1 MRKDHAKRSKW
12 SSPFSHRRY
21 IMLVPFVGA
30 VHRHLQSWS
39 LGPVLQG
46 LERFLDEPVFRNTL
60 IQKPSAFTRPQG
72 LYSLP
77 VPIKTFFTQGLTQDH
92 SCRTAVATAK
102 AHGGLPPSASPDTAA
117 YCRARDALAAE
128 GLQKAVE
135 HTAQALDAG
144 GSDEHL
150 WMGRQVHVVDGTG
163 IALPDTEANQD
174 DYPHPAQ
181 QKLGCGFPVLRL
193 VAFMSLATG
202 AVSRYSLGNLHDHE
216 QRLFQELRTHLKAND
231 VVLGDRNFGTFAT
244 LVWLKRQ
251 GADGVFRR
259 HQSRGAGVDTLK
271 RLGQDDALV
280 RWRAPHHYRPPWLD
294 ASVDLPQTMVVR
306 EVSFQVTQ
314 PGLRTRS
321 VTLVTTLLDAK
332 TYPAWAWA
340 ELYFKRWRMELWL
353 RDLKITMDMDRLRTQ
368 TPARVRAELAMFL
381 VGYNL
386 IRTVMFDAA
395 QVGEVRL
402 EHLSF
407 KSVLMRFGLWCAGLR
422 HSTRIRV
429 WLLGYQ
435 AMVSDLARDLNP
447 DRPERYEPRVVK
459 RRPKPFPRMQ
469 QSRQVLRRQLVRA

>member
-1 MRKDHAKRSKW
+1 
-12 SSPFSHRRY
+12 
-21 IMLVPFVGA
+21 MLVPFVGV
-30 VHRHLQSWS
+30 VHQHLKSWS
-39 LGPVLQG
+39 LGAVLQC
-46 LERFLDEPVFRNTL
+46 LDRFLDEPAFRS
-60 IQKPSAFTRPQG
+60 IMIKKPNAFTRPQG

-77 VPIKTFFTQGLTQDH
+77 VTIKTFFTQCLAQDH

-102 AHGGLPPSASPDTAA
+102 DHGWLPPSASPDTAA

-174 DYPHPAQ
+174 DYPQPSQ

-231 VVLGDRNFGTFAT
+231 IVLGDRNFGTFAN
-244 LVWLKRQ
+244 LVLLKRQ

-259 HQSRGAGVDTLK
+259 HQSRGAGVDTVK
-271 RLGQDDALV
+271 RLGQDDSLV

-294 ASVDLPQTMVVR
+294 ALVDLPETIVVR
-306 EVSFQVTQ
+306 EVTFQVTP
-314 PGLRTRS
+314 PGFRTKS

-332 TYPAWAWA
+332 TYPAWALA
-340 ELYFKRWRMELWL
+340 KLYLKRWRMELWL
-353 RDLKITMDMDRLRTQ
+353 RDIKITMDMDMLRTK

-386 IRTVMFDAA
+386 IRTVLFDASKVSEA
-395 QVGEVRL
+395 RL
-402 EHLSF
+402 EQLSF
-407 KSVLMRFGLWCAGLR
+407 KSALVRFGLWCARLGHGIQVVAWLR
-422 HSTRIRV
+422 EYTGI
-429 WLLGYQ
+429 L
-435 AMVSDLARDLNP
+435 SDLARDLNP
-447 DRPERYEPRVVK
+447 ERPGRYEPRVVK
-459 RRPKPFPRMQ
+459 RRPKKFPRMQ
-469 QSRQVLRRQLVRA
+469 QPRQVLRKKLLTA

>member
-1 MRKDHAKRSKW
+1 
-12 SSPFSHRRY
+12 
-21 IMLVPFVGA
+21 MLVPVVGI
-30 VHRHLQSWS
+30 VHQHLKAWS
-39 LGPVLQG
+39 LGPVLQC
-46 LERFLDEPVFRNTL
+46 LDRFLEESTFRRLL
-60 IQKPSAFTRPQG
+60 IKKPHAFTRPQG

-77 VPIKTFFTQGLTQDH
+77 VTIKAFFTQCLAQDH

-102 AHGGLPPSASPDTAA
+102 AHAWLPPSASPDTAA

-144 GSDEHL
+144 VSDEHR

-174 DYPHPAQ
+174 DYPQPSQ

-202 AVSRYSLGNLHDHE
+202 AVSRYRLGNLHDHE
-216 QRLFQELRTHLKAND
+216 QRLFQELRTHLKAD
-231 VVLGDRNFGTFAT
+231 DMVLGDRNFGTFAN
-244 LVWLKRQ
+244 LVLLKRQ

-259 HQSRGAGVDTLK
+259 HQARGAGVDTLK
-271 RLGQDDALV
+271 RRGQDDALV
-280 RWRAPHHYRPPWLD
+280 RWRAPHHDRPPWLD
-294 ASVDLPQTMVVR
+294 ASVDLPETIVVR
-306 EVSFQVTQ
+306 EVTFQVTQ
-314 PGLRTRS
+314 PGFRTQS

-332 TYPAWAWA
+332 TYPAWALA

-353 RDLKITMDMDRLRTQ
+353 RDIKVTMDMDMLRTK

-381 VGYNL
+381 IGYNL

-395 QVGEVRL
+395 KASAARL
-402 EHLSF
+402 EQLSF
-407 KSVLMRFGLWCAGLR
+407 QSALVRFGLWCARLG
-422 HSTRIRV
+422 HGIRLV
-429 WLLGYQ
+429 AWLLGYP
-435 AMVSDLARDLNP
+435 AMLSDLARDLNP
-447 DRPERYEPRVVK
+447 DRPGRYEPRVVK

-469 QSRQVLRRQLVRA
+469 QPRQGLREQLLRA

>member
-1 MRKDHAKRSKW
+1 
-12 SSPFSHRRY
+12 
-21 IMLVPFVGA
+21 MLVPFVGV
-30 VHRHLQSWS
+30 VHQHLKSWS
-39 LGPVLQG
+39 LGAVLQC
-46 LERFLDEPVFRNTL
+46 LDRFLDEPAFRS
-60 IQKPSAFTRPQG
+60 IMIKKPNAFTRPQG

-77 VPIKTFFTQGLTQDH
+77 VTIKTFFTQCLAQDH

-102 AHGGLPPSASPDTAA
+102 DHGWLPPSASPDTAA

-174 DYPHPAQ
+174 DYPQPSQ

-231 VVLGDRNFGTFAT
+231 IVLGDRNFGTFAN
-244 LVWLKRQ
+244 LVLLKRQ

-259 HQSRGAGVDTLK
+259 HQSRGAGVDTVK
-271 RLGQDDALV
+271 RLGQDDSLV

-294 ASVDLPQTMVVR
+294 ALVDLPETIVVR
-306 EVSFQVTQ
+306 EVTFQVTP
-314 PGLRTRS
+314 PGFRTKS

-332 TYPAWAWA
+332 TYPAWALA
-340 ELYFKRWRMELWL
+340 KLYLKRWRMELWL
-353 RDLKITMDMDRLRTQ
+353 RDIKITMDMDMLRTK

-386 IRTVMFDAA
+386 IRTVLFDASKVSEA
-395 QVGEVRL
+395 RL
-402 EHLSF
+402 EQLSF
-407 KSVLMRFGLWCAGLR
+407 KSALVRFGLWCARLGHGIQVVAWLR
-422 HSTRIRV
+422 EYTGI
-429 WLLGYQ
+429 
-435 AMVSDLARDLNP
+435 VSDLARDLNP
-447 DRPERYEPRVVK
+447 ERPGRYEPRVLK
-459 RRPKPFPRMQ
+459 RRPKKFPRMQ
-469 QSRQVLRRQLVRA
+469 QPRQVLRQQLLRA